1 MLVQVFPRRATA
13 LFVSAVVAACA
24 ATDVSGLPPLPPGRT
39 VIAGGEELFVR
50 QTGSGPDVVLLHG
63 LADSSLGWQF
73 VEGPLIDAG
82 YRVTVWDA
90 LGSGRSA
97 KPTDGDYSLDAHVD
111 RLAAVL
117 DTVGVERAIVIGH
130 SLGGTT
136 ALRFAHRHPERA
148 AALCLIDPAAY
159 RDGAIRRRWLWNV
172 PLLAECV
179 LGLLSTEMVVEIAL
193 AQNFTDLDRVPD
205 ELRRLF
211 LREARREGA
220 IAALIAQQRQ
230 VIPDDAD
237 AWEAGHRTI
246 RAPTLVLFGEQDAI
260 VPFAQGCRLVRDVPG
275 TKLVLLPDLAHAPQ
289 LERPDLVLRH
299 LLPFLAAQ
307 HAATPAA
314 RTPTMR

>member
-1 MLVQVFPRRATA
+1 MRRPLLA
-13 LFVSAVVAACA
+13 LSSCVWLAACA
-24 ATDVSGLPPLPPGRT
+24 ATDLRGLPPLPPGRVVT
-39 VIAGGEELFVR
+39 AAGESLFVR
-50 QTGSGPDVVLLHG
+50 QTGAGPDVVLLHG

-73 VEGPLIDAG
+73 VEGPLVSAG

-97 KPTDGDYSLDAHVD
+97 KPADGDYSLDAHVA

-130 SLGGTT
+130 SLGGTM
-136 ALRFAHRHPERA
+136 ALRFAHRHPDRT

-179 LGLLSTEMVVEIAL
+179 LGLLSTEMVVDIAL
-193 AQNFTDLDRVPD
+193 AQNFTDVDCVPD

-230 VIPDDAD
+230 LIPDDAD

-246 RAPTLVLFGEQDAI
+246 RAPMLVLFGEQDAI

-299 LLPFLAAQ
+299 LLPFLAARR
-307 HAATPAA
+307 AATPAA